1 MKKWARNLVSTII
14 LVMAFTAATALTGCE
29 GSEARK
35 AIDDTVEEVS
45 GAKLVE
51 KGENIKKKIQDLNA
65 QDIER
70 IQKDIEKG
78 VYSEED

>member
-1 MKKWARNLVSTII
+1 MKKCAGNL
-14 LVMAFTAATALTGCE
+14 FAAIVLALALLASTALTGCE
-29 GSEARK
+29 GSDARK
-35 AIDDTVEEVS
+35 SIDDAVEEVS
-45 GAKLVE
+45 GAKIIN
-51 KGENIKKKIQDLNA
+51 KGENIKKQIQDLNA

>member
-1 MKKWARNLVSTII
+1 MKKRVWNLVSAII
-14 LVMAFTAATALTGCE
+14 LIVAFTALTTLTGCE

-45 GAKLVE
+45 GGKLIK
-51 KGENIKKKIQDLNA
+51 KGEDIKRQIEDLNA

-78 VYSEED
+78 VYGEEE

>member
-1 MKKWARNLVSTII
+1 MKKRVWNTVLTII
-14 LVMAFTAATALTGCE
+14 LVMAFIAAAVVTGCE

-35 AIDDTVEEVS
+35 AIDETVEEVS
-45 GAKLVE
+45 GAKIIE
-51 KGENIKKKIQDLNA
+51 KGENIKKQIQDLNA

-78 VYSEED
+78 VYSEEN